1 MKALLNIYLFVLA
14 LNIGA
19 QLCAGAF
26 VAPVI
31 FRAALY
37 IDPESLSTLESGLL
51 MTQVFL
57 KGNYLMLAAAAL
69 ALLCEIILYPKT
81 PGFKLKFSTLMLA
94 VIFAALTLLF
104 AFYFTPYIIEAS
116 KLGEAGLDEKF
127 AAVHQASE
135 LAMKIML
142 IAQAML
148 FFLRFN
154 ASLSFKAKQ

>member
-1 MKALLNIYLFVLA
+1 MKILLNIYLFVLA

-19 QLCAGAF
+19 QICAGAF

-37 IDPESLSTLESGLL
+37 IDETTLSTFESGLL
-51 MTQVFL
+51 MTQVFI
-57 KGNYLMLAAAAL
+57 KGNYLMLVAAGL
-69 ALLCEIILYPKT
+69 ALISEIALYPKT
-81 PGFKLKFSTLMLA
+81 ANFKLKFSTLMLS
-94 VIFAALTLLF
+94 VIFASLAGLF

-116 KLGEAGLDEKF
+116 KLGVDGIDEKF
-127 AAVHQASE
+127 AAVHSASE

-142 IAQAML
+142 IAQALL

-154 ASLSFKAKQ
+154 TSLSFKGK